1 MFALD
6 KFSFFSFL
14 NMNFDFKVHPDV
26 FKALLNVDIKQLS
39 RFRSRQIRS
48 ILPCLVRMS
57 LINPVDTTT
66 KCSENRKEVLT
77 LLSSI
82 DAVNPI
88 VALLS
93 IDFHKLEV
101 DVKAEQTLR

>member
-1 MFALD
+1 
-6 KFSFFSFL
+6 
-14 NMNFDFKVHPDV
+14 MNFDFKVHPDV
-26 FKALLNVDIKQLS
+26 FKALLNVDVKQLA

-57 LINPVDTTT
+57 LIAPDDSTT
-66 KCSENRKEVLT
+66 KCLENRKEILT
-77 LLSSI
+77 LLSNI
-82 DAVNPI
+82 EAVNSI

-101 DVKAEQTLR
+101 DVRAEQTLR